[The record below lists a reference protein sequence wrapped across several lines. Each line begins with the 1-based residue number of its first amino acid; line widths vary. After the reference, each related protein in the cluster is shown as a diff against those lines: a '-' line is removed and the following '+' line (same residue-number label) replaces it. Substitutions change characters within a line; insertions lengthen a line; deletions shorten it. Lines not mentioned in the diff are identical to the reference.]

1 MLISVDRT
9 SIGLDKNTNLF
20 LSLILSDYNNYSII
34 AFHFPEL
41 RQKRLTDSPWA
52 YGGKVFIK
60 IQDNGNKEEIK
71 HSSQLTIKL
80 PDHIFNFDD

>member
-34 AFHFPEL
+34 AFHCPEL
-41 RQKRLTDSPWA
+41 RQKS
-52 YGGKVFIK
+52 F
-60 IQDNGNKEEIK
+60 
-71 HSSQLTIKL
+71 
-80 PDHIFNFDD
+80 